1 MNIKEVPRSHFT
13 KERRRS
19 MSANGKVT
27 RRQFLKSTAVV
38 AGGGVVAAGAIG
50 SFNPPSANAAAVPE
64 KWDMEADV
72 IVVGSGP
79 TGLPA
84 AIAAVEK
91 GASVIVL
98 EQLKEVGG
106 CGVING
112 GILHIG
118 GGTKVQKLNGIQ
130 DTPDLMFKRL
140 SDYKDHY
147 NKRSD
152 HSILRVFC
160 DYNPG
165 TFEWLEARGVRFWDS
180 ISGGG
185 GMDSL
190 HQRHPY
196 HNVRWEK
203 EGPGRLARRGDETT
217 SGAGVIRPLEA
228 HARSKG
234 VKILLEHK
242 MTKIIRQGGT
252 SGRVLGV
259 EAQAGDKKLFFR
271 GKKAVIL
278 GTGSWKGN
286 KFLRKLFDSRITE
299 DFEATG
305 VPFVNPDGSGI
316 IAGLEAG
323 AILVGD
329 RANDSALFRRM
340 FGTKHYQFPLNSPY
354 GAPGLEMAGARWG
367 DLIFVNKAG
376 KRFFREED
384 VASYGAYSFFD
395 VFFAQEGHVLW
406 TVFDDKAA
414 QKNKW
419 NMAPP
424 ATEKGC
430 AFSAPT
436 LNELA
441 KLIQVPGD
449 ALAEEV
455 QKYNTY
461 VDAGKDPDFDKPKKL
476 LRSKIETPPF
486 SAAWVSLYVHDTCGG
501 LAINAKSQILDIHGK
516 VIPGLYGGGETVGGL
531 EFVGMNRGIILGRI
545 AGENAAAESP
555 TS

>member
-1 MNIKEVPRSHFT
+1 MSVKEKIS
-13 KERRRS
+13 
-19 MSANGKVT
+19 
-27 RRQFLKSTAVV
+27 RRQFLKNTAVV
-38 AGGGVVAAGAIG
+38 AGSGVVAAGAIG
-50 SFNPPSANAAAVPE
+50 SFKPASATAAPIPE

-84 AIAAVEK
+84 AIAAIEK
-91 GASVIVL
+91 GSSVIVL

-118 GGTKVQKLNGIQ
+118 GGTRVQKLNGIQ
-130 DTPDLMFKRL
+130 DSPDLMFKRL
-140 SDYKDHY
+140 SNYKDHH

-165 TFEWLEARGVRFWDS
+165 TLDWLEARGVRFLDS
-180 ISGGG
+180 IIGGG
-185 GMDSL
+185 AMDSL

-196 HNVRWEK
+196 HNVWWDK
-203 EGPGRLARRGDETT
+203 EGPGRLSKYGDSFT
-217 SGAGVIRPLEA
+217 SGAGVIKPLEA
-228 HARSKG
+228 YAKSKG
-234 VKILLEHK
+234 VKIILEHK
-242 MTKIIRQGGT
+242 MTKIIRKEGT

-259 EAQAGDKKLFFR
+259 EAQTGNKKLFFR
-271 GKKAVIL
+271 AKKGVIL

-316 IAGLEAG
+316 VAGLEAG
-323 AILVGD
+323 AILISD

-340 FGTKHYQFPLNSPY
+340 FGTKHYNFPLNSPY
-354 GAPGLEMAGARWG
+354 GAPGLAMAGSRWG
-367 DLIFVNKAG
+367 DLIFINKAG
-376 KRFFREED
+376 KRFFKEED
-384 VASYGAYSFFD
+384 IASNGEYSFFD
-395 VFFAQEGHVLW
+395 AFFAQEGHVLW
-406 TVFDDKAA
+406 TIFDDKAA
-414 QKNKW
+414 KKNKW
-419 NMAPP
+419 DIAPP
-424 ATEKGC
+424 VTEKDC
-430 AFSAPT
+430 AFSATT
-436 LNELA
+436 LPELA
-441 KLIQVPGD
+441 KRIQVPGD
-449 ALAEEV
+449 ALSETV

-461 VDAGKDPDFDKPKKL
+461 MDAGKDLDFEKPKSL
-476 LRSKIETPPF
+476 LKSKIENPPF
-486 SAAWVSLYVHDTCGG
+486 YAAWVSLFVHDTCGG
-501 LAINAKSQILDIHGK
+501 LAINARSQVLDIYGK
-516 VIPGLYGGGETVGGL
+516 VIPGLYAGGETAGGL

-555 TS
+555 T

>member
-1 MNIKEVPRSHFT
+1 MSIKE
-13 KERRRS
+13 KI
-19 MSANGKVT
+19 T
-27 RRQFLKSTAVV
+27 RRQFLKNTAVI
-38 AGGGVVAAGAIG
+38 AGSGVVAAGAIG
-50 SFNPPSANAAAVPE
+50 AINSPSAKAATVPE

-84 AIAAVEK
+84 SIAAVEN

-112 GILHIG
+112 GILSIG
-118 GGTKVQKLNGIQ
+118 GGTRIQKLRGIE
-130 DTPDLMFKRL
+130 DSPDLMFKRL

-147 NKRSD
+147 NKRND

-165 TFEWLEARGVRFWDS
+165 TLDWLESRGVRFWDA
-180 ISGGG
+180 ILGGEA
-185 GMDSL
+185 MDSL
-190 HQRHPY
+190 HQLRPY
-196 HNVRWEK
+196 HLVWWDK
-203 EGPGRLARRGDETT
+203 EGPGRLSKYGDSTT
-217 SGAGVIRPLEA
+217 SGAGVIKPLEA
-228 HARSKG
+228 YARTKG
-234 VKILLEHK
+234 VKFLLEHK
-242 MTKIIRQGGT
+242 MTKIIRKEGT

-259 EAQAGDKKLFFR
+259 EAQAGNKKLFFR
-271 GKKAVIL
+271 AKKGVIL
-278 GTGSWKGN
+278 GTGGWKGN

-299 DFEATG
+299 DFGATG

-316 IAGLEAG
+316 VAGLEAG
-323 AILVGD
+323 AILISD

-340 FGTKHYQFPLNSPY
+340 FGTKHYQFLLNSPY
-354 GAPGLEMAGARWG
+354 GAPGLAIVGPRWG
-367 DLIFVNKAG
+367 DVIFINKAG
-376 KRFFREED
+376 KRFFKEED
-384 VASYGAYSFFD
+384 VGVYGDYSFFD
-395 VFFAQEGHVLW
+395 AFFAQEGHVLW
-406 TVFDDKAA
+406 TIFDDKAA
-414 QKNKW
+414 KKNKW
-419 NMAPP
+419 DIAPP
-424 ATEKGC
+424 VTEKDC

-436 LNELA
+436 LTELA

-449 ALAEEV
+449 AVSETV

-461 VDAGKDPDFDKPKKL
+461 VDAGKDPDFDKPKNL

-486 SAAWVSLYVHDTCGG
+486 YATWVSLYVHDTCGG
-501 LAINAKSQILDIHGK
+501 LAINARSQVLDIYGK
-516 VIPGLYGGGETVGGL
+516 VIPGLYAGGETAGGL
-531 EFVGMNRGIILGRI
+531 EFPGMNRGIILGRI

>member
-1 MNIKEVPRSHFT
+1 MSTEKKIN
-13 KERRRS
+13 RRD
-19 MSANGKVT
+19 
-27 RRQFLKSTAVV
+27 FLKNTAVV
-38 AGGGVVAAGAIG
+38 AGAGVVAAGGVGFFKAT
-50 SFNPPSANAAAVPE
+50 PAAAAVIPD

-118 GGTKVQKLNGIQ
+118 GGTRVQKFNGIQ
-130 DTPDLMFKRL
+130 DSPDLMFKRL
-140 SDYKDHY
+140 SDYKDHH

-165 TFEWLEARGVRFWDS
+165 TFDWLEARGVRFWDS
-180 ISGGG
+180 IAGGAA
-185 GMDSL
+185 MDAL

-203 EGPGRLARRGDETT
+203 EGPGRLAKRMDATT
-217 SGAGVIRPLEA
+217 SGAGVIKPLEA
-228 HARSKG
+228 YAQSKG

-242 MTKIIRQGGT
+242 MTKIIRKEGD

-259 EAQAGDKKLFFR
+259 EADAGGKKLFFR
-271 GKKAVIL
+271 AKKGVIL

-286 KFLRKLFDSRITE
+286 KFFRKLFDSRTE
-299 DFEATG
+299 NLQATG
-305 VPFVNPDGSGI
+305 VPFANPDGSGI
-316 IAGLEAG
+316 VAGLEAG
-323 AILVGD
+323 AILISD

-354 GAPGLEMAGARWG
+354 GAPGLEMAGSRWG
-367 DLIFVNKAG
+367 DLIFINKAG
-376 KRFFREED
+376 KRFFKEED
-384 VASYGAYSFFD
+384 VASYGTYSMFD

-406 TVFDDKAA
+406 TIFDDKAA
-414 QKNKW
+414 KKHKW
-419 NMAPP
+419 NVAPP
-424 ATEKGC
+424 VIEKGC
-430 AFSAPT
+430 GFSAPT
-436 LNELA
+436 LAELA
-441 KLIQVPGD
+441 KQIQVPGD
-449 ALAEEV
+449 GLAETV

-461 VDAGKDPDFDKPKKL
+461 VEAGKDPDFDKPKNL

-486 SAAWVSLYVHDTCGG
+486 YGAWVSLYVHDTCGG
-501 LAINAKSQILDIHGK
+501 LAINARSQILDIYGN
-516 VIPGLYGGGETVGGL
+516 VIPGLYGGGEAVGGL

-545 AGENAAAESP
+545 AGENAASESP
-555 TS
+555 AL

>member
-1 MNIKEVPRSHFT
+1 MSVEQKMN
-13 KERRRS
+13 
-19 MSANGKVT
+19 
-27 RRQFLKSTAVV
+27 RRQFLKNSAVV
-38 AGGGVVAAGAIG
+38 AGGGVAAAGALG
-50 SFNPPSANAAAVPE
+50 GFKPGAAAAASAPE
-64 KWDMEADV
+64 KWDAEADV

-84 AIAAVEK
+84 AVSAVEK

-118 GGTKVQKLNGIQ
+118 GGTRVQKLNGIT

-140 SDYKDHY
+140 SDYKDHL

-160 DYNPG
+160 DMNPG
-165 TFEWLEARGVRFWDS
+165 TFDWLEAHGVRFWDS

-185 GMDSL
+185 AMDSL

-203 EGPGRLARRGDETT
+203 EGPGRLAKRGGETT
-217 SGAGVIRPLEA
+217 SGAGVIKPLEA
-228 HARSKG
+228 FARSKG
-234 VKILLEHK
+234 VKILPEHK
-242 MTKIIRQGGT
+242 MTRIIRQGGN

-259 EAQAGDKKLFFR
+259 EANADNKKLFFR
-271 GKKAVIL
+271 AKKAVIL

-286 KFLRKLFDSRITE
+286 RFLRGLFDSRIK
-299 DFEATG
+299 DVQGTG

-323 AILVGD
+323 AILISD

-354 GAPGLEMAGARWG
+354 GAPGLEMAGSRWG
-367 DLIFVNKAG
+367 DFIFVNKGG
-376 KRFFREED
+376 KRFFKEQD
-384 VASYGAYSFFD
+384 VASYGSYSMFD
-395 VFFAQEGHVLW
+395 AFFAQEGHVLW
-406 TVFDDKAA
+406 TIFDDTAVK
-414 QKNKW
+414 KHKW
-419 NMAPP
+419 NLAPP
-424 ATEKGC
+424 QTEKGC
-430 AFSAPT
+430 AFTAPT
-436 LNELA
+436 LVELA

-449 ALAEEV
+449 ALQDTV
-455 QKYNTY
+455 QKYNSY
-461 VDAGKDPDFDKPKKL
+461 VAEGKDPEFDKPKNL

-501 LAINAKSQILDIHGK
+501 LAVNEKAQILDVHGNA
-516 VIPGLYGGGETVGGL
+516 IPGLYGGGETVGGI

-555 TS
+555 A